1 MSIYTMQER
10 TAQIDAAPPSATPV
24 DEPTPKAD
32 AEGQIVLPVEREL
45 PVDDNYSNAP
55 MCYQCGV
62 SMVRAGSCH
71 CCPQCGTT
79 SGCS

>member
-1 MSIYTMQER
+1 
-10 TAQIDAAPPSATPV
+10 
-24 DEPTPKAD
+24 
-32 AEGQIVLPVEREL
+32 VLPVE
-45 PVDDNYSNAP
+45 PVDRPVNDNYSNAP

>member
-1 MSIYTMQER
+1 MQER
-10 TAQIDAAPPSATPV
+10 MAQLEGSAPAAPAPV
-24 DEPTPKAD
+24 DAVAPKVD
-32 AEGQIVLPVEREL
+32 AEGQTVLPVTPEH